1 MQSGTYSVGDDAMFA
16 TVYALRPDTTAGF
29 RPTPAFVVNHGID
42 LWFSF
47 AAEDAVESLKFDGLQ
62 AIVKSPHFCKLVIAS
77 DDSESNQYK
86 TFKRI
91 LHSVLERKKLA
102 WALDSH
108 KLQFDGS
115 GKDEI
120 IRSADI
126 LSVPTKYTGGDISI
140 SLSRPS
146 GYYASRSTRGARTY
160 GLSRTSGEA
169 ANPGRSRLDLH
180 AVCSVCLP
188 PLASRLG

>member
-1 MQSGTYSVGDDAMFA
+1 MQSGTYNVSDDAMFA
-16 TVYALRPDTTAGF
+16 TIYALRPDTTAGF

-62 AIVKSPHFCKLVIAS
+62 AIVESPRFCKLVIAS
-77 DDSESNQYK
+77 DDSEGNQYK

-91 LHSVLERKKLA
+91 LHSVLERKKLT

-126 LSVPTKYTGGDISI
+126 LSVPTEDTDGDITI
-140 SLSRPS
+140 TLNIAQQAEWLLRFTQHK
-146 GYYASRSTRGARTY
+146 RSAYLRALAYERG
-160 GLSRTSGEA
+160 GGESRTEQA
-169 ANPGRSRLDLH
+169 
-180 AVCSVCLP
+180 
-188 PLASRLG
+188 